1 MKKLLLGLLTPLL
14 IVCYSFSQELAPYVK
29 VGELTESIQSTY
41 DKVISV
47 LTDNN
52 FTVLGTYNPS
62 NKSSLKVVVFT
73 RTDIKNK
80 VVQVADRGALAAAFK
95 IGLVQLDEKVVL
107 SYTNPDYIFRAYLGD
122 SYNTLKSV
130 FCMFCPLSTF
140 MLLNS

>member
-1 MKKLLLGLLTPLL
+1 MKKLLLGLSTALL
-14 IVCYSFSQELAPYVK
+14 MGYYSFSQELSPYVK

-41 DKVISV
+41 DKVISA
-47 LTDNN
+47 LADNN
-52 FTVLGTYNPS
+52 FTVLGTYNPL

-95 IGLVQLDEKVVL
+95 IGLVQLDEKVVI

-122 SYNTLKSV
+122 GYNTFKSV
-130 FCMFCPLSTF
+130 FDKFRRNTC
-140 MLLNS
+140 